1 MIKEKTIS
9 IASKYLFV
17 TSLIMLFGLLRS
29 DGMHRGF
36 PLYWMLGR
44 HGGHVE
50 TADFLLSFILVLAV
64 VIAADIIAKLIMRT
78 REPELKIIKG
88 AADYTNKP
96 VSVNTAAELE
106 AADNTKRAHK
116 KIGADRIKVIVSEA
130 DESGEMTDD
139 ADSDDHL
146 NIELPKILKQLKPDG
161 SGKIEDKTNNSSGA
175 LVGIVVVGLTILL
188 AMMPLFSESD
198 EPFEDYEEDVYDY
211 YILEEGDVTLS
222 NGDDEEY
229 IEPVQSALSNLFTAF
244 MEGSNPLGTFTTETE
259 TNALYDMASWEEMD
273 YDDRYTYI
281 SGSDHYAVCKFDASD
296 DDGNEYLMAVLL
308 ELTQNEVEGE
318 EYPEGYF
325 ENEAVVKGVMLYP
338 DDGNIDAYNIS
349 DEDEIKASE
358 KRLAERGVSLGQ
370 TQKDGMNILLWS
382 DAFETLHLEATDG

>member
-1 MIKEKTIS
+1 MIKEKTIA

-50 TADFLLSFILVLAV
+50 TADFLLSFVLVLAV

-88 AADYTNKP
+88 TADYSNRPTAM
-96 VSVNTAAELE
+96 NTDAKSEPTYNTDS
-106 AADNTKRAHK
+106 ADS
-116 KIGADRIKVIVSEA
+116 IEVIVSEA
-130 DESGEMTDD
+130 DESGEMTAD

-229 IEPVQSALSNLFTAF
+229 IEPVQATLSSLFTAF
-244 MEGSNPLGTFTTETE
+244 MEGDNPLGAFTTEEE
-259 TNALYDMASWEEMD
+259 TRALYDMATWEEMD

-349 DEDEIKASE
+349 DEDEIKAAE

-370 TQKDGMNILLWS
+370 TQKDGVNILLWS
-382 DAFETLHLEATDG
+382 DVFETLHLEATDG

>member
-1 MIKEKTIS
+1 MFREKVTA

-50 TADFLLSFILVLAV
+50 SAEFFLSFILVLAV
-64 VIAADIIAKLIMRT
+64 VIAADLIAKLIMRT

-96 VSVNTAAELE
+96 VSVNTDAKSEPTYNTDS
-106 AADNTKRAHK
+106 ADS
-116 KIGADRIKVIVSEA
+116 IEVIVSEA
-130 DESGEMTDD
+130 DESGEMTDY

-146 NIELPKILKQLKPDG
+146 NIELPKILKQLKTDG

-188 AMMPLFSESD
+188 AMMPLFFESD

-244 MEGSNPLGTFTTETE
+244 MEESNPLGTFTTETE

-281 SGSDHYAVCKFDASD
+281 SGSDHYAVCKFDVSD

-308 ELTQNEVEGE
+308 ELAQNEVEDE

-325 ENEAVVKGVMLYP
+325 ENEAVVKGVMIYP

-370 TQKDGMNILLWS
+370 TQKDGVNILLWS
-382 DAFETLHLEATDG
+382 DVFETLHLEATDG